1 MGAPRFEPRS
11 FAALPKLFGK
21 EKEIVWNPVSGRD
34 AEARLRAA
42 KLQHHFSYLV
52 WRSLQ
57 SGGWTVGRY
66 TTAVGTD
73 YDRFGRILR
82 GEIPAKFEDLFL
94 AAEFFSFDLRLA
106 PMHQPAS

>member
-1 MGAPRFEPRS
+1 MTDDRVDGTTLEGVSATTLWTLRNRAVEAMRPDALIDDPRAVE
-11 FAALPKLFGK
+11 LFQR
-21 EKEIVWNPVSGRD
+21 I
-34 AEARLRAA
+34 
-42 KLQHHFSYLV
+42 SY
-52 WRSLQ
+52 
-57 SGGWTVGRY
+57 
-66 TTAVGTD
+66 D